1 MAIYAK
7 TNRDNKVDN
16 RMSKK
21 KQKFD
26 LGNESAVVQH
36 EFGNRKRFHPH
47 DLINLKPLNIKQE
60 EFLRLFYEG
69 TDLLVASGS
78 SGVGKSFLAMYCALS
93 EVFRSDTPYE
103 KVILARSA
111 VQTRDIGFLS
121 GNLEEKASVMENPY
135 RTICKDLIPKYKEGY
150 THLKSLGYLEFHLTS
165 FLRGETFDN
174 AIVLVDEAAAMNYHE
189 LSTITT
195 RVGQDSRLIVCGD
208 IKQDDLASKGK
219 RSDVSGFAQYL
230 NTVERMPASMVGI
243 VNYTVE
249 DIVRSG
255 LVKEFLIADQ

>member
-26 LGNESAVVQH
+26 LAGESAVVQH
-36 EFGNRKRFHPH
+36 DFGNRKRFHPH
-47 DLINLKPLNIKQE
+47 DLVNLKPLTINQE
-60 EFLRLFYEG
+60 TFLRLFFEG

-78 SGVGKSFLAMYCALS
+78 SGVGKTMLAMYCALS

-103 KVILARSA
+103 KVILVRSA

-121 GNLEEKASVMENPY
+121 GDLNEKASVMEQPY
-135 RTICKDLIPKYKEGY
+135 YKICQDLIPKYKHGY

-165 FLRGETFDN
+165 FLRGGTFDN

-195 RVGQDSRLIVCGD
+195 RIGHNSRMIVCGD
-208 IKQDDLASKGK
+208 VKQDDLASKGK
-219 RSDVSGFAQYL
+219 KSDVSGFAQYL
-230 NTVERMPASMVGI
+230 ETVDRMPHGMTGV

-255 LVKEFLIADQ
+255 LVKEFLIADR